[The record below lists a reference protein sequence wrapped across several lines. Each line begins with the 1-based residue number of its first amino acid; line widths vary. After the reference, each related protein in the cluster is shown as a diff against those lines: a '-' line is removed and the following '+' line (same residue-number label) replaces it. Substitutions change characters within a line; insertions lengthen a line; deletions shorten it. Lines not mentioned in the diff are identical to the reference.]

1 MRKIEQQMNNAISNN
16 ENWQS
21 ANTTVTIDKE
31 TNTSSVYLH
40 GNLIATVTDNDMTI
54 YDGGYQSNTTKS
66 RLNALCNAFCIS
78 GEGVFQKD
86 FTWYVRRFVGK
97 INGQNVF
104 QTTLFTNG
112 YTF

>member
-1 MRKIEQQMNNAISNN
+1 MCQAVHNN

-21 ANTTVTIDKE
+21 ANTSVITDANNVSE
-31 TNTSSVYLH
+31 VYLH
-40 GNLIATVTDNDMTI
+40 GSKIAVIDDNSMTI
-54 YDGGYQSNTTKS
+54 YDGGYQSNTTKA
-66 RLNALCNAFCIS
+66 RLNALCQEFCIE

-86 FTWYVRRFVGK
+86 FTWYVKRFVGQVGDK
-97 INGQNVF
+97 KVF